1 MSELG
6 FGGKDYKFRP
16 KSDFFI
22 SLLSDGIYPLLATL
36 PADKIFN
43 KICVVVSEGP
53 DGQRTLQYML
63 KKTNNG
69 SNGLQ
74 YESPVIPIPPEFGNL
89 DHDELSREIG
99 ENVRENLRLIEGK
112 YPPSL

>member
-6 FGGKDYKFRP
+6 FGEKNYKFRP
-16 KSDFFI
+16 KSDFLI
-22 SLLSDGIYPLLATL
+22 SLLSDGICPLLATL

-53 DGQRTLQYML
+53 DGQRTLQYVL
-63 KKTNNG
+63 KKTDNG

-74 YESPVIPIPPEFGNL
+74 YESPVIAIPTEFENL
-89 DHDELSREIG
+89 NHDELSREIG
-99 ENVRENLRLIEGK
+99 ENVRENLKSIEGK
-112 YPPSL
+112 YPSSL